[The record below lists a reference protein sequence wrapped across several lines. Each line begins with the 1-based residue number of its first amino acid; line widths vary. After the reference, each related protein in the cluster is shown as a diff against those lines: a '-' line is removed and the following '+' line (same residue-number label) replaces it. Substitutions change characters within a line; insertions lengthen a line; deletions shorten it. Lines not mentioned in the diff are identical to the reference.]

1 MRGGELRGPGGII
14 KEEEERGGSMTI
26 GDKLVPI
33 DRNLRNLILEGL
45 FIQGLMLRYPPI
57 LAGKRGFY

>member
-1 MRGGELRGPGGII
+1 MRGGELRGPGGI
-14 KEEEERGGSMTI
+14 KEEEERGGSMAI